1 MTSLLSE
8 EIISSSPGKYVQAIL
23 YLRGS
28 RHRAE
33 VESKTKK
40 KHCENCLDT
49 KQMFD
54 EHIRPAVF
62 CLSTLVSF
70 EKKNTEN
77 CSHAQVRPG
86 VFFLRRL
93 GVAQKNTSFV
103 FFLTGN
109 SQSLWGP
116 AYPAKPRPGRGRRV
130 FPGLLAW
137 GEDFRLWVQGLLDPR
152 LQDGGLDFLL
162 CRGWRRRV
170 GESKRR
176 FQAIDSDHLLL
187 GPDLDLEKLLPLL
200 QHPEWAVVRP
210 SEGSSSCSMSNE
222 DENCAL

>member
-1 MTSLLSE
+1 
-8 EIISSSPGKYVQAIL
+8 
-23 YLRGS
+23 
-28 RHRAE
+28 
-33 VESKTKK
+33 
-40 KHCENCLDT
+40 
-49 KQMFD
+49 MFD

-70 EKKNTEN
+70 EKKTLTIVHMRKYAPASSSFEDLA
-77 CSHAQVRPG
+77 S
-86 VFFLRRL
+86 RRKTL
-93 GVAQKNTSFV
+93 LLS

-116 AYPAKPRPGRGRRV
+116 AYPSKPRPGRGRRV

-176 FQAIDSDHLLL
+176 FQAITGSLVPILTLKNFSPFSNTRNGPSYGRVRGVLLAPCL
-187 GPDLDLEKLLPLL
+187 TKTNSALLS
-200 QHPEWAVVRP
+200 AA
-210 SEGSSSCSMSNE
+210 GT
-222 DENCAL
+222 

>member
-70 EKKNTEN
+70 EKKTLKIVHMRKYAPASSSFEDLA
-77 CSHAQVRPG
+77 S
-86 VFFLRRL
+86 RRKTL
-93 GVAQKNTSFV
+93 LLS

-200 QHPEWAVVRP
+200 
-210 SEGSSSCSMSNE
+210 
-222 DENCAL
+222 